1 MDGDIAVYDIT
12 MFDITSQEKAKGF
25 LSNFLNI
32 GTDNIENY
40 ISNNAQD
47 YDVEDFIDKNDIK
60 LEKVQLHNL
69 QLIVQHISTS
79 VDECKSLRKF
89 GLLNLQQSLTMETS
103 LKEYLTDFGIFFD
116 ISNKWMACQGKKF
129 DITYVSDDIRLPG
142 GSQKHR
148 ICRVAH
154 KIYYDYQINGFFS
167 MENKTSYGGRV
178 HERPEFLHNL
188 KELFKANIIED
199 NWMKRANP
207 YLITF
212 KASLDSFAWF
222 SFYNDEIQY
231 EEDYFEKKEIKKWL
245 INKAFYVIWKD
256 FHYNSSPEIISYM
269 KPEVII
275 PPSDFLSIEEINN

>member
-1 MDGDIAVYDIT
+1 MHDET

-32 GTDNIENY
+32 GIDNIENY
-40 ISNNAQD
+40 ISNNAVE
-47 YDVEDFIDKNDIK
+47 YDAEDFIDKNDIK
-60 LEKVQLHNL
+60 LEKVQIRNL

-79 VDECKSLRKF
+79 HDECQSLRKF
-89 GLLNLQQSLTMETS
+89 GLLNLQQSLTMETI
-103 LKEYLTDFGIFFD
+103 LKEYLASFGIFFD
-116 ISNKWMACQGKKF
+116 ISNKWMACKGEKI
-129 DITYVSDDIRLPG
+129 DITYKSDDIGLPG

-167 MENKTSYGGRV
+167 MANKTSYGGRV

-199 NWMKRANP
+199 NWMKRVNP

-222 SFYNDEIQY
+222 SFYNNKREY
-231 EEDYFEKKEIKKWL
+231 EEDYFEKEEIKKWL
-245 INKAFYVIWKD
+245 IKKALYVIWKD
-256 FHYNSSPEIISYM
+256 FRYSRPEIIAYM

-275 PPSDFLSIEEINN
+275 PPSDFLSIEEIMN